1 MKNWG
6 TGVEG
11 VSLAEG
17 KQLFGGAV
25 LLGGM
30 DNRRD
35 QPLYS
40 GTREEI
46 QAAVRRVIREMDGTP
61 FLLGADCT
69 VPPDTDLNHIRWALE
84 AARTYGK

>member
-1 MKNWG
+1 M
-6 TGVEG
+6 EG

-17 KQLFGGAV
+17 KKLFSGAV

-40 GTREEI
+40 GTKEEI
-46 QAAVRRVIREMDGTP
+46 QDAVRRVIREMDGTP

-69 VPPDTDLNHIRWALE
+69 VPPDTSLDHIRWALE
-84 AARTYGK
+84 AARTCGK